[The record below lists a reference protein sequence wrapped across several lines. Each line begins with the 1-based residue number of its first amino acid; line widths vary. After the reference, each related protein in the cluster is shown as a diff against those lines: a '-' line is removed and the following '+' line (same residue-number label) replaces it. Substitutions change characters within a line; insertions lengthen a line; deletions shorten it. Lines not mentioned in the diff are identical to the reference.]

1 MSDQPLSR
9 YELFLIQLAGQAVNI
24 KYVYLSVVVFLV
36 YHCLINLDDEIKYIW
51 GMKWGFSK
59 CFYIATKYLAF
70 CDGIMALVYLFNTN
84 LQPSTCAVLYP
95 AIIYFVAFGA
105 LVAEIIISMRTWIA
119 WGFSRY
125 ILWYLTLVVVATTS
139 IILFL
144 VQAHSVGRSPWPT
157 HGRSPIPT
165 IMNCFPMGQN
175 SALFG
180 GKQYLNF
187 VCVIVLELNVLLL
200 TLWNLKR
207 NSLWWRN
214 RDTNSLIYVF
224 HRDALVYLVSLLGIS
239 VVNVGLFKYQ
249 KNTLYEMLMLE
260 PQRIAHGVLSAQL
273 ILNARKYAES
283 LVVDASGEWGSHP
296 LDTLSMTFQAMA
308 ATQGGIEGCE
318 EEIELREK

>member
-139 IILFL
+139 IILFFSTSPFRGEVAL
-144 VQAHSVGRSPWPT
+144 ANTWSVP
-157 HGRSPIPT
+157 
-165 IMNCFPMGQN
+165 N
-175 SALFG
+175 SHN
-180 GKQYLNF
+180 Y
-187 VCVIVLELNVLLL
+187 ELLSDGSKLGSVRRK
-200 TLWNLKR
+200 T
-207 NSLWWRN
+207 
-214 RDTNSLIYVF
+214 
-224 HRDALVYLVSLLGIS
+224 VS
-239 VVNVGLFKYQ
+239 
-249 KNTLYEMLMLE
+249 
-260 PQRIAHGVLSAQL
+260 
-273 ILNARKYAES
+273 
-283 LVVDASGEWGSHP
+283 
-296 LDTLSMTFQAMA
+296 
-308 ATQGGIEGCE
+308 
-318 EEIELREK
+318 ELRLCHCA